1 MPKRLSCKAEV
12 ATNYSCWGEPRRS
25 ASALASMQMPH
36 HRPLLWG
43 GGCSAARRRLGPTG
57 SGAEATDGP
66 GAARPRRGRPGS
78 ESRGAG
84 TPQGPARAG
93 PPRRGERRRLG
104 PVAPRERERVAFSLS
119 NVFSP
124 SSSRCRAEDSRFLAH
139 RGAVKPGRYKV
150 VVEMNTYRRS
160 PWDGDPVQ
168 ALKNNDS
175 KTKKKSRQ

>member
-1 MPKRLSCKAEV
+1 MQQITPAG
-12 ATNYSCWGEPRRS
+12 GEPRRS

-43 GGCSAARRRLGPTG
+43 GGSSAARRRLGPDGLRCGG
-57 SGAEATDGP
+57 SRRPWG
-66 GAARPRRGRPGS
+66 GAAPTGAAGLREPRGRDAAGPCPGWAS
-78 ESRGAG
+78 PPRGAASARTG
-84 TPQGPARAG
+84 RTQG
-93 PPRRGERRRLG
+93 
-104 PVAPRERERVAFSLS
+104 RERVAFSLS

-175 KTKKKSRQ
+175 KTKKKKQTITLKV